1 MGHENILLIV
11 DAVALYSVCIDS
23 SSIWFMIRSKDKKKA
38 EELWSSFN
46 QPLDYEGY
54 FAGLD
59 ELQQAKFA
67 VYVVQQRIGDFVMV
81 PSQCVH
87 QVINLVSTRNVFE
100 RSGMCIRCRT

>member
-1 MGHENILLIV
+1 
-11 DAVALYSVCIDS
+11 
-23 SSIWFMIRSKDKKKA
+23 MIRSKDRKKA
-38 EELWSSFN
+38 EELWGNFN

-59 ELQQAKFA
+59 ELQRANFA
-67 VYVVQQRIGDFVMV
+67 IYVVQQKIGDFVMV

-100 RSGMCIRCRT
+100 RSGTSIRCRTCRVANEYGLFSL